1 MKETSIEARAKIEP
15 KIGSLRRK
23 VYELFINRGLTGL
36 TDNEIEKYLHLDG
49 NTVRPIRGSLVTDG
63 FVIDSGTTRDV
74 AERRRQWQHGRAE
87 LHRPGHGDRQRP

>member
-1 MKETSIEARAKIEP
+1 VKETSIEARAKIEP

-63 FVIDSGTTRDV
+63 FVIDSGTTRDNEKGNRCIV
-74 AERRRQWQHGRAE
+74 WRYAENGMM
-87 LHRPGHGDRQRP
+87 L

>member
-1 MKETSIEARAKIEP
+1 VKETSLEAKAKIEP

-49 NTVRPIRGSLVTDG
+49 NTVRPIRGSLVADG
-63 FVIDSGTTRDV
+63 FVIDSGTTRNNEKGNRCIV
-74 AERRRQWQHGRAE
+74 WRYAENGMM
-87 LHRPGHGDRQRP
+87 L

>member
-1 MKETSIEARAKIEP
+1 VKETSIEARAKIEP

-49 NTVRPIRGSLVTDG
+49 NTVRPIRGSLVADG
-63 FVIDSGTTRDV
+63 FVIDSGTTRDNDKGNRCIV
-74 AERRRQWQHGRAE
+74 WRYAENGMM
-87 LHRPGHGDRQRP
+87 L

>member
-1 MKETSIEARAKIEP
+1 MKETSIEAKAKIEP

-63 FVIDSGTTRDV
+63 FVIDSGTTRDNEKGNRCIV
-74 AERRRQWQHGRAE
+74 WRYAENGMM
-87 LHRPGHGDRQRP
+87 L

>member
-1 MKETSIEARAKIEP
+1 MKETSIEAKAKLEP

-23 VYELFINRGLTGL
+23 VFELFINRALTGL

-63 FVIDSGTTRDV
+63 FVIDSGTTRNNEKGNRCIV
-74 AERRRQWQHGRAE
+74 WRYAENGMM
-87 LHRPGHGDRQRP
+87 L

>member
-63 FVIDSGTTRDV
+63 FVIDSGTTRNNEKGNRCIV
-74 AERRRQWQHGRAE
+74 WRYAENGMM
-87 LHRPGHGDRQRP
+87 L

>member
-63 FVIDSGTTRDV
+63 FVIDSGTTRDNEKGNRCIV
-74 AERRRQWQHGRAE
+74 WRYAENGMM
-87 LHRPGHGDRQRP
+87 L

>member
-1 MKETSIEARAKIEP
+1 MKKTSIEARAKIEP

-63 FVIDSGTTRDV
+63 FVIDSGTTRDNEKGNRCIV
-74 AERRRQWQHGRAE
+74 WRYAENGMM
-87 LHRPGHGDRQRP
+87 L